1 MDEGRGA
8 QREEETKERK
18 RDDGVAATQRART
31 VEEEGFGGVGFS
43 REGFWG
49 GGVFWVGKSPSLG
62 WRDGDMQNG
71 RIEVCIR
78 RVGTDGIRSAR
89 VRS

>member
-18 RDDGVAATQRART
+18 SDDGVAATQRART

-43 REGFWG
+43 REGFW
-49 GGVFWVGKSPSLG
+49 VGKSPPLG

-71 RIEVCIR
+71 RIEVCNR
-78 RVGTDGIRSAR
+78 RVGTDGTRSAR